1 MPIIRP
7 RLSNEEIKARLIF
20 IVGLALCAAF
30 VGCIFTLLYGLLF
43 VTQPLG
49 PDGGQ
54 APNDAAAWDI
64 LKPMV
69 LFVSGALSSLLASN
83 GLRDKPKEKDVSDT
97 EN

>member
-1 MPIIRP
+1 M
-7 RLSNEEIKARLIF
+7 
-20 IVGLALCAAF
+20 
-30 VGCIFTLLYGLLF
+30 
-43 VTQPLG
+43 
-49 PDGGQ
+49 

-83 GLRDKPKEKDVSDT
+83 GLRDKPKEKDVHNT